1 MAADKPI
8 SVAEW
13 LEGFMD
19 LDAYLANGGN
29 LLDLPIDAL
38 DTVPPAMVRSLVKR
52 MSRERAD
59 LIARFRAHRNDQAKR
74 EAEASE
80 PPTEPEPDA
89 ASDKMRH

>member
-19 LDAYLANGGN
+19 LDAYIANGGN

-59 LIARFRAHRNDQAKR
+59 LIARFRAHRDDQATR
-74 EAEASE
+74 
-80 PPTEPEPDA
+80 DA
-89 ASDKMRH
+89 AAGEKAAEPQPGAAPDKMRH